1 MALSCL
7 AAQVRGAPPPLNS
20 DAQAALDAALGR
32 CTPVCF
38 LLPGGVPDD
47 DVGRERERERERE
60 TDARQRAARSSA
72 KDRGAERGEKADL
85 NLTVHDDRERE
96 HDLDTVLV
104 G

>member
-32 CTPVCF
+32 STPVCF

-47 DVGRERERERERE
+47 DVGRERERE

>member
-1 MALSCL
+1 MLPWADALLFVFCCPGVCL
-7 AAQVRGAPPPLNS
+7 MMM
-20 DAQAALDAALGR
+20 LG
-32 CTPVCF
+32 
-38 LLPGGVPDD
+38 
-47 DVGRERERERERE
+47 ERERERE